1 MRALASLALLALALG
16 CGGAPRGVRGNG
28 SPTPL
33 ASQCVVRSTW
43 TAGTLRSPDGSFAYA
58 SVNDADATVDMSAAP
73 LRARVQV
80 DGFTLDGTL
89 DATSELRIVP
99 PTALGRVV
107 LLPPGAHVTWLGADG
122 DRVQIGLGRFSF
134 DEHDGIAWVVP
145 PTTTVPCSALGLSF
159 ALRDDESE
167 RRERLALGLP
177 LDPPTR
183 WIPAG
188 SSVAISPEPGSPV
201 EVVLTAQDAALAV
214 LVIDERPG
222 YARIAQQHWT
232 GATLVGWVDAD
243 ALVSE
248 EPTGDAYGLGGIL
261 GALGGA
267 QTIETC
273 FAQTPLAV
281 SVRQIATV
289 DEQGTH
295 VPLATPG
302 PAFTVGTLEAGARF
316 VRLETRADG
325 TVVIAP
331 HTHGHL
337 YGTGEAEW
345 LVPATAGLTCVEEH
359 LDPASLFSVD

>member
-1 MRALASLALLALALG
+1 MRALTSLSLLLLAAG
-16 CGGAPRGVRGNG
+16 CGGGAVVSNG
-28 SPTPL
+28 SSLPHGGVCTVQ
-33 ASQCVVRSTW
+33 SRW
-43 TAGTLRSPDGSFAYA
+43 TAGELRSPDGSFAYA
-58 SVNDADATVDMSAAP
+58 SVSDADTTVDLTATP
-73 LRARVQV
+73 LRVHVVV
-80 DGFTLDGTL
+80 DGFTLEGSL

-107 LLPPGAHVTWLGADG
+107 LLPPGAHVTWLGFESDHV
-122 DRVQIGLGRFSF
+122 RIGLGRFSF

-188 SSVAISPEPGSPV
+188 SSVAISPDPGAPA
-201 EVVLTAQDAALAV
+201 EVVLTAHDAALAV
-214 LVIDERPG
+214 LVIGEQPG

-248 EPTGDAYGLGGIL
+248 EPAGDAYGMGGLL
-261 GALGGA
+261 GALAGP
-267 QTIETC
+267 QTIDTC
-273 FAQTPLAV
+273 FASETLPV

-289 DEQGTH
+289 DDEGNR
-295 VPLATPG
+295 VPLAV
-302 PAFTVGTLEAGARF
+302 PAAAIPVGWLEAGARF
-316 VRLETRADG
+316 VRRETRADG
-325 TVVIAP
+325 TIVFTP
-331 HTHGHL
+331 HTHGHVSA
-337 YGTGEAEW
+337 TSEAEW
-345 LVPATAGLTCVEEH
+345 LVPASATLTCVEERV
-359 LDPASLFSVD
+359 DPSSVFAVD